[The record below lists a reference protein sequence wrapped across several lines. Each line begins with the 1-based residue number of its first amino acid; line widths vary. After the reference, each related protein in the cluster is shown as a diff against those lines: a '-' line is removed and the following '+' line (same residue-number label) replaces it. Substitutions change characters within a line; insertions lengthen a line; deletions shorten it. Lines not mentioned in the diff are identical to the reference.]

1 MEVKSYGAPVG
12 DSVVK
17 GLCRDEGTY
26 PGLLAIRGNG
36 YDGVLATK
44 PGVTP
49 PLIVWLDSVEA
60 LVDEEDGPDDTIGLV
75 VFVTAAEAVAVA
87 SSRIGETLFGG

>member
-1 MEVKSYGAPVG
+1 MEDTSYSAPVG

-17 GLCRDEGTY
+17 GLCRDEGIY

-44 PGVTP
+44 AGVTP

-60 LVDEEDGPDDTIGLV
+60 LVDVVDGPIGLG
-75 VFVTAAEAVAVA
+75 VFVAAAAAAA
-87 SSRIGETLFGG
+87 SSRIGETLFSG